1 MRLRAPENLS
11 SLGQDLWY
19 EALKTILAPI
29 VTEQL
34 VNTRVE
40 GLENIPLEGPAL
52 LVPNHRTM
60 TDPFLLGAFVPRRI
74 HYVVAGFLS
83 RFPMSERIISGT
95 GNIIL
100 PVSKGGRSEELIRKA
115 RRLLMR
121 GRLVGVFPEGVD
133 NFVNG
138 SAPGTVS
145 PFHTSFARLLV
156 QMAIPNLPV
165 VPIAITGKEEEA
177 LVSFPSKIMRAIDPG
192 NKAWVEGEVKGT
204 IYREARIKIGTP
216 MSFDA
221 FYHLTPEREAE
232 GIKQIVRVVRD
243 AVCELAAA
251 PDATKASVTASKKKA
266 LTGNLFD
273 ENDA

>member
-1 MRLRAPENLS
+1 MLRAPQNLS
-11 SLGQDLWY
+11 SLSQDLWY
-19 EALKTILAPI
+19 EALKLVLAPI

-40 GLENIPLEGPAL
+40 GLENIPMDGPAL

-83 RFPMSERIISGT
+83 RFPISERIIAGT

-100 PVSKGGRSEELIRKA
+100 PVSKGGRSEELITKA
-115 RRLLMR
+115 RRLLQR

-156 QMAIPNLPV
+156 QMAVPNLPV
-165 VPIAITGKEEEA
+165 VPIAITGEEEQV
-177 LVSFPSKIMRAIDPG
+177 LVRVPSRLMRAIDPG

-204 IYREARIKIGTP
+204 IYREARIKIGMP

-221 FYHLTPEREAE
+221 FYHLPPEREAE
-232 GIKQIVRVVRD
+232 GIRQIVRVVRD
-243 AVCELAAA
+243 AVCDLAGA
-251 PDATKASVTASKKKA
+251 PNDEKPSITASKKKA

-273 ENDA
+273 DSDA

>member
-1 MRLRAPENLS
+1 MLRAPGNLS

-19 EALKTILAPI
+19 EALKLVLAPI

-40 GLENIPLEGPAL
+40 GLENIPMEGPAL

-83 RFPMSERIISGT
+83 RFPISERIIAGT

-100 PVSKGGRSEELIRKA
+100 PVSQGGRSEELIRKA
-115 RRLLMR
+115 RRLLLR

-156 QMAIPNLPV
+156 QMAVPDLPV
-165 VPIAITGKEEEA
+165 VPIAITGEEEQV
-177 LVSFPSKIMRAIDPG
+177 LVRFPSKVMQALDPG
-192 NKAWVEGEVKGT
+192 NKAWVEGEVKAT

-216 MSFDA
+216 LSFDA
-221 FYHLTPEREAE
+221 FYRLEPEREQE
-232 GIKQIVRVVRD
+232 GIRQIVRVVRD
-243 AVCELAAA
+243 AVCELAGA
-251 PDATKASVTASKKKA
+251 PDSEHPSVASSKQKS

-273 ENDA
+273 ESDA

>member
-1 MRLRAPENLS
+1 MILRAPTNLS

-19 EALKTILAPI
+19 EALKRLLAPM

-34 VNTRVE
+34 VDIRVE
-40 GLENIPLEGPAL
+40 GLENIPMDGPAL

-60 TDPFLLGAFVPRRI
+60 TDPFLLGAVVPRRI
-74 HYVVAGFLS
+74 HFVVAGFLS
-83 RFPMSERIISGT
+83 RFPMSERIITGT
-95 GNIIL
+95 GNILL

-115 RRLLMR
+115 RRLILQ

-138 SAPGTVS
+138 SAPGSVS
-145 PFHTSFARLLV
+145 PFHSSFARLLV
-156 QMAIPNLPV
+156 QMAVPHLPV
-165 VPIAITGKEEEA
+165 VPIAITGQEEQV
-177 LVSFPSKIMRAIDPG
+177 LVKFPSQLMRAIDPG
-192 NKAWVEGEVKGT
+192 NKAWVDGDVKGT
-204 IYREARIKIGTP
+204 IYRQARVKVGTP

-221 FYHLTPEREAE
+221 FYHLPPEREAE

-243 AVCELAAA
+243 AVCDLAGA
-251 PDATKASVTASKKKA
+251 PDSDKASITSSKKKA

-273 ENDA
+273 ESDA